1 LDEESQLSRPIQEA
15 LGDVIQPEI
24 LRREASMRKRK
35 VLAARAVAFLLV
47 VATGVTT
54 LVVVIGTVHTTRQ
67 RLG

>member
-47 VATGVTT
+47 V
-54 LVVVIGTVHTTRQ
+54 VVIGTVHTTRQ